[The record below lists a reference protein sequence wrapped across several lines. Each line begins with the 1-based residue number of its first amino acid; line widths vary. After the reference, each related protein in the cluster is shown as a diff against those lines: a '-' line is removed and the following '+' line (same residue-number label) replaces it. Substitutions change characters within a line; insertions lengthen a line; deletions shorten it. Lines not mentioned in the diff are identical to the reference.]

1 MANKKITNIFDS
13 ALQMTVDTEQKYMA
27 GDETCFTDNKILA
40 NVKTQVAAM
49 VPEAELNVSTTV
61 YNWTQVFCFDVE
73 YRLTYKNI
81 YGNKQGFSI
90 KLTYER
96 TTNECDKYTISL
108 VAEHPRSTYW
118 DALPMPN
125 KAKAFRGKAVPSSS
139 DKSMTF
145 IDPPAEL
152 VRDFVNALVTPNR
165 RKALRE
171 YIDNAKAAAMESANT
186 KNMLDIESIDILP
199 EIEQITRKFYMG
211 IPEVIDK
218 PNQRRIRLL
227 LGQYSCSLELV
238 MYKNFMEFGI
248 HSGSDYNSDDFVTN
262 FIRLLKCSLASYKID
277 IGTQIGYDQKEL
289 VFDMVRRI
297 GECYK
302 AVYMSMGF
310 ETWRGVDKKWKM
322 NPDNEQ
328 EILIEI

>member
-1 MANKKITNIFDS
+1 MASKKITNIFDS
-13 ALQMTVDTEQKYMA
+13 ALQTTIDTEQKYIA

-40 NVKTQVAAM
+40 NVKSQVAAM
-49 VPEAELNVSTTV
+49 VPEAELSAHVSV
-61 YNWTQVFCFDVE
+61 YTWTQTFCYDAE
-73 YRLTYKNI
+73 YTLFYKNI

-96 TTNECDKYTISL
+96 ATNKCDKYTISL
-108 VAEHPRSTYW
+108 VAELPKSTYW

-171 YIDNAKAAAMESANT
+171 YIGDAKAAAMESANT

-218 PNQRRIRLL
+218 PNQRRIRLMS
-227 LGQYSCSLELV
+227 GQYRCALELV
-238 MYKNFMEFGI
+238 MYKDFMEFGI
-248 HSGSDYNSDDFVTN
+248 HSGTDYNSDDFATN
-262 FIRLLKCSLASYKID
+262 FIRMLKCSLANYNID
-277 IGTQIGYDQKEL
+277 IGTQIRYDQKEL
-289 VFDMVRRI
+289 VFDMVRRF

-302 AVYMSMGF
+302 AVYLALGF
-310 ETWRGVDKKWKM
+310 ETWRDIDKKWKK
-322 NPDNEQ
+322 NPKE
-328 EILIEI
+328 